1 MCSLTT
7 VASNSKSVAKRQ
19 QEKSPNPWKLNNML
33 LKNPW
38 VKEEAS
44 REINYAVTCNWMK
57 MKIQHANS
65 WDAAEVVLRGKFI
78 AMS

>member
-1 MCSLTT
+1 
-7 VASNSKSVAKRQ
+7 
-19 QEKSPNPWKLNNML
+19 ML